1 MAALREDAIAA
12 HIREI
17 TEDLAERSAFTL
29 DVDLAAAIELAVVVG
44 LTVSAGHQLAAGREL
59 VVVRNRARALQA
71 GFDEQ
76 GRHPTN
82 SAIRA
87 WWPDRGWQDLMG
99 PPIRRVTIGS
109 DVPDRTSE
117 GSLREILRKRQS
129 VFGTAAIWMEIG
141 W

>member
-1 MAALREDAIAA
+1 MSAVAE
-12 HIREI
+12 HIRDIAEAN
-17 TEDLAERSAFTL
+17 AERSVFTS
-29 DVDLAAAIELAVVVG
+29 DVDLAAAIELAIVVG
-44 LTVSAGHQLAAGREL
+44 LTVTAGHELAAGREL

-87 WWPDRGWQDLMG
+87 WWPDLGWQFLMG

-109 DVPDRTSE
+109 DVPDGTSE
-117 GSLREILRKRQS
+117 GSLRAILRKRQS
-129 VFGTAAIWMEIG
+129 VFGAAAIWMEIG